1 MLARGA
7 IFDMGLLVEGEW
19 RDQWYDTRST
29 DGEFVREDSAFRNR
43 VTPSAIGPSIQP
55 ASFRSVPN

>member
-1 MLARGA
+1 
-7 IFDMGLLVEGEW
+7 MGLPVEGEW
-19 RDQWYDTRST
+19 RDQWYDTEST